1 MIIEKGVCFF
11 SPNRFFQIIYSAKGQ
26 FLKILWSKF
35 LCVFQTLKGSYL
47 VSLIMHARALKKFT
61 FKVTVFFPNRLLLR
75 TPIKLAFSEAFKCTD
90 LIQSNGD
97 SKFRLLI
104 LCLDVYFVLW
114 IEFKLWLLHKRK
126 LYFKWNHLKRR
137 S

>member
-11 SPNRFFQIIYSAKGQ
+11 SLNRFFQIIYSAKGQ

-61 FKVTVFFPNRLLLR
+61 FKVTVFFQ
-75 TPIKLAFSEAFKCTD
+75 IDF
-90 LIQSNGD
+90 
-97 SKFRLLI
+97 
-104 LCLDVYFVLW
+104 CLEPPL
-114 IEFKLWLLHKRK
+114 
-126 LYFKWNHLKRR
+126 N
-137 S
+137 